1 MIGNGLGPRW
11 FPEWLR
17 SWLTS
22 SASYFFKRAAWEQHD
37 EGYAQAIKPR
47 WHCDFRFL
55 QEMLKDA
62 ADRDRIWKI
71 FVATTLAF
79 FFWTLVRCGGWMT
92 FGR

>member
-1 MIGNGLGPRW
+1 MGNGLGPRW
-11 FPEWLR
+11 FPDRLR
-17 SWLTS
+17 SWLTR
-22 SASYFFKRAAWEQHD
+22 SASYFFKRASWDTHD
-37 EGYAQAIKPR
+37 IGYALAEKSR

-79 FFWTLVRCGGWMT
+79 FFWVLVRCFGWMT
-92 FGR
+92 YGH